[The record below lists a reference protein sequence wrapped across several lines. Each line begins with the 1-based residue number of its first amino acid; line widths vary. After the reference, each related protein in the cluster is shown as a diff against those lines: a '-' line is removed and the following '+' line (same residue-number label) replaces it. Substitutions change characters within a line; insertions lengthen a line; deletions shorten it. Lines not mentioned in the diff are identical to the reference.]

1 MKRDLLLILGFMV
14 LVVSLLSTQSLAVCP
29 EDTVDSG
36 ECDTLYVEILPED
49 ELFMPPLHYARFPIY
64 VTHDVPDPSLD
75 SIAAFV
81 IPLCYTSSNQN
92 ASVVI
97 DPAWNNTDL
106 YPFPT
111 TDRSIFRHLEDYYFN
126 YHTNW
131 MMALS
136 EQQMGLEWDTR
147 ILDISE
153 GDNFWFAT
161 FPTGSQDQKFPQGS
175 RILLAAIT
183 FTLDDTTTIC
193 IDSCFIPPG
202 GRLMFTRSDASIYIP
217 RHFLPA
223 CTEIFVYGLP
233 PYFTECPDDEV
244 HHSNG
249 SFISDDFVVEDI
261 DDPVESISVEF
272 TGSGVENV
280 SVFYYQP
287 PGEYYVEGHVEY
299 DVTDCGSDGG
309 TMTLIAY
316 DLHGNTDACD
326 FNIMLPNNSPVLNLA
341 DSWLALCGYTMVLQ
355 VSGED
360 PDGDTLVTIE
370 LDAFWYESDSLQP
383 PTNSPSY
390 GGGNP
395 GLFTWVPHEADTGTW
410 ICSFSA
416 FDSWGCP
423 GTHQI
428 AIQVGMPF
436 CGDCTGDG
444 SVNVDDVVYLL
455 GYLFRQGPAPDPLC
469 RGDANC
475 DGTADAADM
484 VYLINYF
491 FRYGPAPCFDCCP

>member
-1 MKRDLLLILGFMV
+1 MKRNLLLIIASMV
-14 LVVSLLSTQSLAVCP
+14 LGVSLFAGQSLAVCP
-29 EDTVDSG
+29 EDTLDNG
-36 ECDTLYVEILPED
+36 ECDTLYVEILPGD
-49 ELFMPPLHYARFPIY
+49 EFFNPYKLYARFPIY

-92 ASVVI
+92 ASAVI

-111 TDRSIFRHLEDYYFN
+111 TDRSIFRHLEYDFN
-126 YHTNW
+126 YLTNW

-136 EQQMGLEWDTR
+136 EQLIGLEWDTR

-153 GDNFWFAT
+153 GDNFWLSM
-161 FPTGSQDQKFPQGS
+161 FPTGSQDQKFPEGS
-175 RILLAAIT
+175 RTLLAAIT

-193 IDSCFIPPG
+193 IDSCFWPPAS
-202 GRLMFTRSDASIYIP
+202 RLAFCRCDALTYIP
-217 RHFLPA
+217 RHSLPA
-223 CTEIFVYGLP
+223 CTEIFVYGMP
-233 PYFTECPDDEV
+233 PFFAQCPDGEV

-261 DDPVESISVEF
+261 DDQVESVSAEF
-272 TGSGVENV
+272 TGSGVDNV
-280 SVFYYQP
+280 RVFYVQP
-287 PGEYYVEGHVEY
+287 PPEYYVVGHVEY
-299 DVTDCGSDGG
+299 DVTDCGSEGG
-309 TMTLIAY
+309 IVTLVAY
-316 DLHGNTDACD
+316 DFHGNTDWCD
-326 FNIMLPNNSPVLNLA
+326 FDIVLPNSSPVLNLP

-360 PDGDTLVTIE
+360 PDSDSLVTIE
-370 LDAFWYESDSLQP
+370 LDAFWFESDSLQP

-390 GGGNP
+390 DGGNP
-395 GLFTWVPHEADTGTW
+395 GLFTWVPEEADTGTW
-410 ICSFSA
+410 ICSFSGV
-416 FDSWGCP
+416 DSWGCP
-423 GTHQI
+423 GTHQMS
-428 AIQVGMPF
+428 IQVGMLF
-436 CGDCTGDG
+436 CGDCTGEG
-444 SVNVDDVVYLL
+444 YLNVDDVVYLM

-475 DGTADAADM
+475 DGTPDAADM
-484 VYLINYF
+484 VYMINYF